1 MPRVKQS
8 ARRSVSGSG
17 ASSCAAASWAPDSD
31 DDLAGDAARVSRLDK
46 AERGAM
52 GVALAELSRA
62 LDAEDWSVALTV
74 SESAL
79 TKWPRWR
86 ELRAAKER
94 LAGYLAACASA
105 TSARRRPPPPT
116 DLRLTDVDEES
127 LPSARAARMPEHISR
142 MGDVLPKIFQYLERT
157 NPFLSLWTSKP
168 YLDRLVQKS
177 RNESTDDWLVDL
189 WEDSGVGMRKTLT
202 TEQCVENLVL
212 YQTVRSV
219 SKAWSYPLYGGIR
232 QLVIDYGWCPH
243 IPPEVGGRFV
253 SVECVEFSQEFGA
266 PYVPYDLPT
275 ALRHMPKLRSLRFWL
290 DGHDGRVRQFP
301 SWFAELQL
309 VELYTG
315 AAAGDVSW
323 DTDDACLPRS
333 LEFLDVVSHGENL
346 SLTCIRRLPRLRELH
361 TNDAVENWPAWLHEV
376 TSLRRL
382 HTGDEAGIDLDGCVD
397 VLRRMSLE
405 AITSTR
411 DTWSDDEEAAGVPI
425 EGYMDA
431 LERLVVGTPCGAS
444 LRELDIKGN
453 QLSHVPDCF
462 RGLRLQ
468 VLNVEECGLEAIPSW
483 IAELPLVALDLAQNS
498 SISTLPA
505 SLQTL
510 TSLRVLVL
518 RGTNLCGPQVE
529 CRDEEGNIWF
539 GKSHER
545 CVPVLWFLENGTGEA
560 CRYELDDDETLAEI
574 VRRDAILR
582 GLSLALPDLRM
593 MLYWRTGDM
602 LEINPAKDWWHARC
616 GYDWIDPVFYTDP
629 SSDEA
634 DGYYLTETDSL
645 EAARARLRAARG
657 ET

>member
-1 MPRVKQS
+1 MPRLKQS

-62 LDAEDWSVALTV
+62 LDAEDWSVAVTV

-79 TKWPRWR
+79 AKWPRWR
-86 ELRAAKER
+86 ELRSAKER

-116 DLRLTDVDEES
+116 DLRLTDVDEDS
-127 LPSARAARMPEHISR
+127 LPSARAERMPEHISR

-157 NPFLSLWTSKP
+157 NPFVSIWTSKP

-177 RNESTDDWLVDL
+177 RNDSPDDWLVDI
-189 WEDSGVGMRKTLT
+189 WEDSGSGERKTLT

-219 SKAWSYPLYGGIR
+219 SKAWCYPLYGYGNIR
-232 QLVIDYGWCPH
+232 QLTIDYGCCPH
-243 IPPEVGGRFV
+243 IPPEVGSRFA
-253 SVECVEFSQEFGA
+253 SLESLEFYQKA
-266 PYVPYDLPT
+266 PMAPDVHHDLPA
-275 ALRHMPKLRSLRFWL
+275 ALRHMPKLRSLRFYPHCRIPQL
-290 DGHDGRVRQFP
+290 PR
-301 SWFAELQL
+301 WFAELQL
-309 VELYTG
+309 VELYISGSTYLS
-315 AAAGDVSW
+315 DHTFSSTSTW
-323 DTDDACLPRS
+323 ESDATCLPRS
-333 LEFLDVVSHGENL
+333 LEYLDMRGYNL
-346 SLTCIRRLPRLRELH
+346 SFTCARSLPRLRELRM
-361 TNDAVENWPAWLHEV
+361 NDGAEACPAWLHEV
-376 TSLRRL
+376 KSLRRL
-382 HTGDEAGIDLDGCVD
+382 DLYLADSVD

-405 AITSTR
+405 AITSTSDLDWR
-411 DTWSDDEEAAGVPI
+411 DDQPI
-425 EGYMDA
+425 ETEGYVDA

-444 LRELDIKGN
+444 LRELNISGN
-453 QLSHVPDCF
+453 KLSHVPDCF
-462 RGLRLQ
+462 RGLQLQ
-468 VLNVEECGLEAIPSW
+468 VLNISDCGVEDIPSW
-483 IAELPLVALDLAQNS
+483 IAELPLVALDLAGND

-529 CRDEEGNIWF
+529 CGYDESEQQ
-539 GKSHER
+539 ER
-545 CVPVLWFLENGTGEA
+545 NVPVLWFLDSEGES
-560 CRYELDDDETLAEI
+560 CRWELDEDETLAEI

-582 GLSLALPDLRM
+582 GLSLALPDLRL
-593 MLYWRTGDM
+593 MLYWRTGDI
-602 LEINPAKDWWHARC
+602 LHINPAKDWWHARC

-629 SSDEA
+629 SSSDEA
-634 DGYYLTETDSL
+634 DEYDDLVHLTETDGL

-657 ET
+657 EA

>member
-8 ARRSVSGSG
+8 ARRSVSG
-17 ASSCAAASWAPDSD
+17 SSCAAASWAPDSD

-62 LDAEDWSVALTV
+62 LDAEDWAVAVTV

-116 DLRLTDVDEES
+116 GLSLTEVDEDS
-127 LPSARAARMPEHISR
+127 LPSARAERMPEHISR

-157 NPFLSLWTSKP
+157 NPFVSIWTSKP

-177 RNESTDDWLVDL
+177 RNDSPDEWLVDI
-189 WEDSGVGMRKTLT
+189 WRDIVGDESPGKTLT
-202 TEQCVENLVL
+202 AAQCAENLVL

-219 SKAWSYPLYGGIR
+219 SKAWCYPLYGGIR
-232 QLVIDYGWCPH
+232 QLSLDYGWCPH
-243 IPPEVGGRFV
+243 IPPETSGCFV
-253 SVECVEFSQEFGA
+253 SVESIEFRYGV
-266 PYVPYDLPT
+266 PDGPYDLPA
-275 ALRHMPKLRSLRFWL
+275 ALRHMPKLRSLRFEP
-290 DGHDGRVRQFP
+290 DGRNGRMRQFP
-301 SWFAELQL
+301 PWFADLQL
-309 VELYTG
+309 VELYSG
-315 AAAGDVSW
+315 LSKFQNNSPAW
-323 DTDDACLPRS
+323 DDDDTCLPRS
-333 LEFLDVVSHGENL
+333 LEFLDVDGEDM
-346 SLTCIRRLPRLRELH
+346 SLTCIRSLPRLRELR
-361 TNDAVENWPAWLHEV
+361 TNDAVYTCPAWLPEV

-382 HTGDEAGIDLDGCVD
+382 HMGHEENIDLVECVD
-397 VLRRMSLE
+397 VLRQMSLE
-405 AITSTR
+405 SLQLDSNAHLMN
-411 DTWSDDEEAAGVPI
+411 DTDVGVPT

-444 LRELDIKGN
+444 LRELNIEGN

-468 VLNVEECGLEAIPSW
+468 VLNIGECGLDDIPSW
-483 IAELPLVALDLAQNS
+483 IAELPLVALDLAGND
-498 SISTLPA
+498 ISTLPA
-505 SLQTL
+505 SLQTV

-518 RGTNLCGPQVE
+518 RGTNISGPNFGWNEAGDGVPELCFLKDSDEGPDEGQVYVSADLDT
-529 CRDEEGNIWF
+529 DE
-539 GKSHER
+539 
-545 CVPVLWFLENGTGEA
+545 A
-560 CRYELDDDETLAEI
+560 LAEM

-593 MLYWRTGDM
+593 MLYWRTGEM
-602 LEINPAKDWWHARC
+602 LEVNPAKDWWHARSA
-616 GYDWIDPVFYTDP
+616 YDWIDPVFYTTDL
-629 SSDEA
+629 SSDQA
-634 DGYYLTETDSL
+634 NRYYLTDNGVDAL
-645 EAARARLRAARG
+645 NVARARLRAARG
-657 ET
+657 EA

>member
-8 ARRSVSGSG
+8 ARRSVSG
-17 ASSCAAASWAPDSD
+17 SSCAAASWAPDSD

-62 LDAEDWSVALTV
+62 LDAEDWSVAVTV

-79 TKWPRWR
+79 AKWPRWR
-86 ELRAAKER
+86 ELRAARER

-127 LPSARAARMPEHISR
+127 LPSARAERMPEHISR
-142 MGDVLPKIFQYLERT
+142 MGDVLPKVFQYLERANAFT

-177 RNESTDDWLVDL
+177 RNDSPDEWVVDI
-189 WEDSGVGMRKTLT
+189 WEDRALPGPKESV
-202 TEQCVENLVL
+202 QNLVL

-219 SKAWSYPLYGGIR
+219 SKAWCYPLYGSIR
-232 QLVIDYGWCPH
+232 QLDLDYDWCAH
-243 IPPEVGGRFV
+243 IPPEVGSRFT
-253 SVECVEFSQEFGA
+253 SLESLKFTRDYRA
-266 PYVPYDLPT
+266 PYVPWDLPT
-275 ALRHMPKLRSLRFWL
+275 ALRHMPKLRSLKFWL

-315 AAAGDVSW
+315 VAAGDVSW

-333 LEFLDVVSHGENL
+333 LEYLDVVFHGESP
-346 SLTCIRRLPRLRELH
+346 SLTCIRRLPRLRELE
-361 TNDAVENWPAWLHEV
+361 TNDSVESCPTWLHEV
-376 TSLRRL
+376 KSLRRL
-382 HTGDEAGIDLDGCVD
+382 DLYLVDSVD

-405 AITSTR
+405 AIKSTS
-411 DTWSDDEEAAGVPI
+411 DLDWSDDHGQPVET
-425 EGYMDA
+425 EGYVDA

-444 LRELDIKGN
+444 LRELNISGN
-453 QLSHVPDCF
+453 KLSHVPDCF
-462 RGLRLQ
+462 RGLQLQ
-468 VLNVEECGLEAIPSW
+468 VLNISDCGVEAIPSW
-483 IAELPLVALDLAQNS
+483 IAELPLVALDLAGNND
-498 SISTLPA
+498 ISTLPA
-505 SLQTL
+505 SLQTV

-518 RGTNLCGPQVE
+518 RGTNICGPSIE
-529 CRDEEGNIWF
+529 CFDADGDVQW
-539 GKSHER
+539 GPDHER
-545 CVPVLWFLENGTGEA
+545 CVPVLHVLEDSGELWVGG
-560 CRYELDDDETLAEI
+560 LDEDEALAEI

-602 LEINPAKDWWHARC
+602 LEVNPAKDWWHARC
-616 GYDWIDPVFYTDP
+616 GYDWIDPVFYTTDP
-629 SSDEA
+629 TSERD
-634 DGYYLTETDSL
+634 DGFIYHLTDTDSL